1 MRQGALGRGSAKGH
15 GRRGEGARRRRIECG
30 GGPAVTAGRR
40 AAFTVPSMDLDE
52 WVEAAPAALR
62 ESPLWKV
69 RVYQIGTCIARLAA
83 EDAAALET
91 HPRFAD
97 TVSQMVK
104 SAGSISAT
112 VAEGYSRQS
121 RRERIKYYEY
131 GLGSA
136 REATTWYSNAGD
148 SLPAD
153 VIDHRLTLLAR
164 ACQLLLKMIQNE
176 RKGIGRNFQKR
187 IP

>member
-1 MRQGALGRGSAKGH
+1 MTGLKEAKH
-15 GRRGEGARRRRIECG
+15 SVA
-30 GGPAVTAGRR
+30 
-40 AAFTVPSMDLDE
+40 SMDLEE
-52 WVEAAPAALR
+52 WVETAPAVLR

-83 EDAAALET
+83 QDAAALET

-97 TVSQMVK
+97 TVAQLVK
-104 SAGSISAT
+104 SAGSVPAT

-131 GLGSA
+131 ALGSA

-153 VIDHRLTLLAR
+153 VVDHRLTLLAR

-176 RKGIGRNFQKR
+176 RKGIGRNIPRR